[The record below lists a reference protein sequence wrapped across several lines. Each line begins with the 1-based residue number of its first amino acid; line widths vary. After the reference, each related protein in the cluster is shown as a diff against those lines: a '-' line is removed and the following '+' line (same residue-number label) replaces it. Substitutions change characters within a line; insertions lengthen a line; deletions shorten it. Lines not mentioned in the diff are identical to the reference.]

1 MQLILLLLRM
11 KRFVKNF
18 RSHKMSDKKET
29 IRSQEEKEL
38 IINAR
43 KPVGELGDKLLDR
56 MNESHESLAQW
67 GVSHLD
73 IEKDDVILDIGC
85 GGGVNVERFLK
96 MTENKVYGLDYSEV
110 AVEKS
115 TKLNQ
120 AAIDEGRCEI
130 IQGSVSELPFEDNS
144 FDIVTGFETVYF
156 WPDFVND
163 SKEVRRVLKDDGIM
177 FICNEAIPDEED
189 ERQKELIELLEMDIY
204 SADQF
209 DKYLREAGF
218 SDIICF
224 SQGGPDS
231 LNRELVTGW
240 LCVIARK

>member
-1 MQLILLLLRM
+1 MAENE
-11 KRFVKNF
+11 KN
-18 RSHKMSDKKET
+18 
-29 IRSQEEKEL
+29 IRSEEEKEL

-73 IEKDDVILDIGC
+73 ISKDDVILDIGC
-85 GGGVNVERFLK
+85 GGGVNVERFLN
-96 MTENKVYGLDYSEV
+96 MTENKVYGLDYSEI

-120 AAIDEGRCEI
+120 DAIDEGRCEV
-130 IQGSVSELPFEDNS
+130 IQGSVSELPFEDNT

-163 SKEVRRVLKDDGIM
+163 CKEVRRVLKDDGIM
-177 FICNEAIPDEED
+177 FICNEAIPNEED
-189 ERQKELIELLEMDIY
+189 ERQKELIDLLDMKIFSEDE
-204 SADQF
+204 F
-209 DKYLREAGF
+209 DEYLREAGF

-224 SQGGPDS
+224 SKSGPDS
-231 LNRELVTGW
+231 VDRELVTGW

>member
-1 MQLILLLLRM
+1 
-11 KRFVKNF
+11 
-18 RSHKMSDKKET
+18 MSENKEN
-29 IRSQEEKEL
+29 IRTQEEKDL

-43 KPVGELGDKLLDR
+43 KPEGELGDQLLDR
-56 MNESHESLAQW
+56 MNESHEKLAQW

-96 MTENKVYGLDYSEV
+96 MTDNKVYGLDYSEV

-130 IQGSVSELPFEDNS
+130 IQGSVSELPFEDNT
-144 FDIVTGFETVYF
+144 FDIITGFETVYF

-177 FICNEAIPDEED
+177 FICNEAIPNEGD
-189 ERQKELIELLEMDIY
+189 ERQKELIDLLEMEIY
-204 SADQF
+204 SEDEF
-209 DKYLREAGF
+209 DEYLREAGF

-224 SQGGPDS
+224 SKDGQDS
-231 LNRELVTGW
+231 LDKELVTGW

>member
-1 MQLILLLLRM
+1 MADNE
-11 KRFVKNF
+11 KN
-18 RSHKMSDKKET
+18 
-29 IRSQEEKEL
+29 IRSEEEKEL

-73 IEKDDVILDIGC
+73 ISKDDVILDIGC
-85 GGGVNVERFLK
+85 GGGVNVERFLQ
-96 MTENKVYGLDYSEV
+96 MTENKVYGLDYSEI

-120 AAIDEGRCEI
+120 DAIDEGRCDV
-130 IQGSVSELPFEDNS
+130 IQGSVSELPFEDNT

-163 SKEVRRVLKDDGIM
+163 CKEVRRVLKDDGIM

-189 ERQKELIELLEMDIY
+189 ERQKELIDLLDMKIF
-204 SADQF
+204 SADDF
-209 DKYLREAGF
+209 DEYLREAGF

-224 SQGGPDS
+224 SKSGPDS
-231 LNRELVTGW
+231 VDRELVTGW

>member
-1 MQLILLLLRM
+1 MAGNE
-11 KRFVKNF
+11 KN
-18 RSHKMSDKKET
+18 
-29 IRSQEEKEL
+29 IRSEEEKEL

-73 IEKDDVILDIGC
+73 ISKDDVILDIGC

-96 MTENKVYGLDYSEV
+96 MTENKVYGLDYSEI

-115 TKLNQ
+115 TILNQ
-120 AAIDEGRCEI
+120 KAIDEGRCEV
-130 IQGSVSELPFEDNS
+130 IQGSVSELPFEDNA

-163 SKEVRRVLKDDGIM
+163 CKEVRRVLKDDGIM

-189 ERQKELIELLEMDIY
+189 ERQKELIDLLDMKIFSEDE
-204 SADQF
+204 F
-209 DKYLREAGF
+209 DEYLREAGF

-224 SQGGPDS
+224 SKSGPDS
-231 LNRELVTGW
+231 VDRELVTGW

>member
-1 MQLILLLLRM
+1 
-11 KRFVKNF
+11 
-18 RSHKMSDKKET
+18 MSENKEN
-29 IRSQEEKEL
+29 IRTQEEKDL

-43 KPVGELGDKLLDR
+43 KPEGELGDQLLDR
-56 MNESHESLAQW
+56 MNESHEKLAQW

-115 TKLNQ
+115 IKLNQ
-120 AAIDEGRCEI
+120 EAIDEGRCEI
-130 IQGSVSELPFEDNS
+130 IQGSVSELPFDDNT

-163 SKEVRRVLKDDGIM
+163 SKEIRRVLKDDGIM

-209 DKYLREAGF
+209 DEYLREAGF
-218 SDIICF
+218 SDLICF
-224 SQGGPDS
+224 SHSGPDS

-240 LCVIARK
+240 ISVIARK

>member
-1 MQLILLLLRM
+1 MIDIGVIM
-11 KRFVKNF
+11 ADNEKN
-18 RSHKMSDKKET
+18 
-29 IRSQEEKEL
+29 IRSEEEKEL

-73 IEKDDVILDIGC
+73 ISKDDVILDIGC
-85 GGGVNVERFLK
+85 GGGVNVERFLS
-96 MTENKVYGLDYSEV
+96 MTENKVYGLDYSEI

-120 AAIDEGRCEI
+120 DAIDEGRCEV
-130 IQGSVSELPFEDNS
+130 IQGSVSELPFEDNT

-163 SKEVRRVLKDDGIM
+163 CKEVRRVLKDDGIM

-189 ERQKELIELLEMDIY
+189 ERQKELIDLLDMKIFSEDE
-204 SADQF
+204 F
-209 DKYLREAGF
+209 DEYLREAGF

-224 SQGGPDS
+224 SKSGPDS
-231 LNRELVTGW
+231 VDRELVTGW

>member
-1 MQLILLLLRM
+1 MADNE
-11 KRFVKNF
+11 KN
-18 RSHKMSDKKET
+18 
-29 IRSQEEKEL
+29 IRSEEEKEL

-67 GVSHLD
+67 GVIHLD
-73 IEKDDVILDIGC
+73 ISKDDVILDIGC

-96 MTENKVYGLDYSEV
+96 MTENKVYGLDYSEI

-115 TKLNQ
+115 TILNQ
-120 AAIDEGRCEI
+120 KAIDEGRCEV
-130 IQGSVSELPFEDNS
+130 IQGSVSELPFEDNT

-163 SKEVRRVLKDDGIM
+163 CKEVRRVLKDDGIM

-189 ERQKELIELLEMDIY
+189 ERQKELIDLLDMKIFSEDE
-204 SADQF
+204 F
-209 DKYLREAGF
+209 DEYLREAGF

-224 SQGGPDS
+224 SKSGPDS
-231 LNRELVTGW
+231 VDRELVTGW

>member
-1 MQLILLLLRM
+1 MAENE
-11 KRFVKNF
+11 KN
-18 RSHKMSDKKET
+18 
-29 IRSQEEKEL
+29 IRTEEEKEL

-73 IEKDDVILDIGC
+73 ISKDDVILDIGC
-85 GGGVNVERFLK
+85 GGGVNVERFLS
-96 MTENKVYGLDYSEV
+96 MTENKVYGLDYSEI

-120 AAIDEGRCEI
+120 DAIDEGRCEV
-130 IQGSVSELPFEDNS
+130 IQGSVSELPFEDKT

-163 SKEVRRVLKDDGIM
+163 CKEVRRVLKDDGIM

-189 ERQKELIELLEMDIY
+189 ERQKELIDLLDMKIFSEDE
-204 SADQF
+204 F
-209 DKYLREAGF
+209 DEYLREAGF

-224 SQGGPDS
+224 SKSGPDS
-231 LNRELVTGW
+231 VNRELVTGW

>member
-1 MQLILLLLRM
+1 MADNE
-11 KRFVKNF
+11 KN
-18 RSHKMSDKKET
+18 
-29 IRSQEEKEL
+29 IRTEEEKEL

-73 IEKDDVILDIGC
+73 ISKDDVILDIGC

-96 MTENKVYGLDYSEV
+96 MTESKVYGLDNSEI

-120 AAIDEGRCEI
+120 DAIDEGRCEV
-130 IQGSVSELPFEDNS
+130 IQGSVSELPFEDNT

-163 SKEVRRVLKDDGIM
+163 CKEVRRVLKDDGIM

-189 ERQKELIELLEMDIY
+189 ERQKELIDLLDMKIFSEDE
-204 SADQF
+204 F
-209 DKYLREAGF
+209 DEYLREAGF
-218 SDIICF
+218 SDSICF
-224 SQGGPDS
+224 SKSGPDS

>member
-1 MQLILLLLRM
+1 MADNE
-11 KRFVKNF
+11 KN
-18 RSHKMSDKKET
+18 
-29 IRSQEEKEL
+29 IRTEEEKEL

-73 IEKDDVILDIGC
+73 ISKDDVILDIGC
-85 GGGVNVERFLK
+85 GGGVNVERFLS
-96 MTENKVYGLDYSEV
+96 MTENKVYGLDYSEI

-120 AAIDEGRCEI
+120 DAIDEGRCEV
-130 IQGSVSELPFEDNS
+130 IQGSVSELPFEDKT

-163 SKEVRRVLKDDGIM
+163 CKEVRRVLKDDGIM

-189 ERQKELIELLEMDIY
+189 ERQKELIDLLDMKIFSEDE
-204 SADQF
+204 F
-209 DKYLREAGF
+209 DEYLREAGF

-224 SQGGPDS
+224 SKSGPDS

>member
-1 MQLILLLLRM
+1 MADNE
-11 KRFVKNF
+11 K
-18 RSHKMSDKKET
+18 S
-29 IRSQEEKEL
+29 IRSEEEKEL

-73 IEKDDVILDIGC
+73 ITNDDVILDIGC

-96 MTENKVYGLDYSEV
+96 MTENKVYGLDYSEI

-120 AAIDEGRCEI
+120 DAIDEGRCEV
-130 IQGSVSELPFEDNS
+130 IQGSVSELPFEDNT

-163 SKEVRRVLKDDGIM
+163 CKEVRRVLKDDGIM
-177 FICNEAIPDEED
+177 FICNEAIPNEED
-189 ERQKELIELLEMDIY
+189 ERQKELIDLLDMKIFSEDE
-204 SADQF
+204 F
-209 DKYLREAGF
+209 DEYLREAGF

-224 SQGGPDS
+224 
-231 LNRELVTGW
+231 
-240 LCVIARK
+240 

>member
-1 MQLILLLLRM
+1 MADNE
-11 KRFVKNF
+11 KN
-18 RSHKMSDKKET
+18 
-29 IRSQEEKEL
+29 IRSEEEKEL

-73 IEKDDVILDIGC
+73 ISKDDVILDIGC
-85 GGGVNVERFLK
+85 GGGVNVERFLN
-96 MTENKVYGLDYSEV
+96 MTENKVYGLDYSEI

-115 TKLNQ
+115 IKLNQ
-120 AAIDEGRCEI
+120 DAIDEGRCEV
-130 IQGSVSELPFEDNS
+130 IQGSVSELPFDDNT

-163 SKEVRRVLKDDGIM
+163 CKEVRRVLKDDGIM

-189 ERQKELIELLEMDIY
+189 ERQKELIDLLDMKIFSEDE
-204 SADQF
+204 F
-209 DKYLREAGF
+209 DEYLREAGF

-224 SQGGPDS
+224 SKSGPDS
-231 LNRELVTGW
+231 VDRELVTGW

>member
-1 MQLILLLLRM
+1 MAD
-11 KRFVKNF
+11 
-18 RSHKMSDKKET
+18 DKEV
-29 IRSQEEKEL
+29 IRSQEEKDL

-43 KPVGELGDKLLDR
+43 KPEGELGDKLLDR

-73 IEKDDVILDIGC
+73 ISKDDVILDIGC
-85 GGGVNVERFLK
+85 GGGVNVERFLQ
-96 MTENKVYGLDYSEV
+96 MTDNKVYGLDYSEI

-115 TKLNQ
+115 AKLNQ
-120 AAIDEGRCEI
+120 EAIDDGRCEI
-130 IQGSVSELPFEDNS
+130 IQVSVSQLPFEDNT

-177 FICNEAIPDEED
+177 FICNEAVPNENDD
-189 ERQKELIELLEMDIY
+189 RQKELIDLLDMKIFSEDE
-204 SADQF
+204 F
-209 DKYLREAGF
+209 DEHLREAGF

-224 SQGGPDS
+224 SKDGPDS

>member
-1 MQLILLLLRM
+1 MADNE
-11 KRFVKNF
+11 KN
-18 RSHKMSDKKET
+18 
-29 IRSQEEKEL
+29 IRTEEEKEL

-73 IEKDDVILDIGC
+73 ISKDDVILDIGC
-85 GGGVNVERFLK
+85 GGGVNVERFLS
-96 MTENKVYGLDYSEV
+96 MTENKVYGLDYSEI

-120 AAIDEGRCEI
+120 DAIDEGRCEV
-130 IQGSVSELPFEDNS
+130 IQGSVSELPFEDNT
-144 FDIVTGFETVYF
+144 FDTVTGFETVYF

-163 SKEVRRVLKDDGIM
+163 CKEVRRVLKDDGIM

-189 ERQKELIELLEMDIY
+189 ERQKELIDLLDMKIFSEDE
-204 SADQF
+204 F
-209 DKYLREAGF
+209 DEYLREAGF

-224 SQGGPDS
+224 SKSGPDS
-231 LNRELVTGW
+231 VNRELVTGW

>member
-1 MQLILLLLRM
+1 MADNE
-11 KRFVKNF
+11 KN
-18 RSHKMSDKKET
+18 
-29 IRSQEEKEL
+29 IRSEEEKEL

-73 IEKDDVILDIGC
+73 ISKDDVILDIGC
-85 GGGVNVERFLK
+85 GGGVNVERFLQ
-96 MTENKVYGLDYSEV
+96 MTENKVYGLDYSEI

-120 AAIDEGRCEI
+120 DAIDEGRCDV
-130 IQGSVSELPFEDNS
+130 IQGSVSELPFEDNT

-163 SKEVRRVLKDDGIM
+163 CKEVRRVLKDDGIM

-189 ERQKELIELLEMDIY
+189 ERQNELIDLLDMKIF
-204 SADQF
+204 SADDF
-209 DKYLREAGF
+209 DEYLREAGF

-224 SQGGPDS
+224 SKSGPDS
-231 LNRELVTGW
+231 VDRELVTGW